1 MSFTK
6 VSIHAPTGGATTT
19 RCSRRAPSRFQFTRP
34 RGARPKRGV
43 SPRSASSF
51 NSRAHGGRD
60 RAKTHH
66 GPSCVFQFTRP
77 RGARPGEGTG
87 RRTVFVSIHAPT
99 GGATRRRVAG
109 HSLGVFQFTRP
120 RGARPAPKTRR
131 KSPSG
136 FNSRAH
142 GGRDKPW
149 LSVPSPCRSFNSRAH
164 GGRDPAPLV
173 DIGHDGVS
181 IHAPTGGATMA
192 GGNGSPPGCFNSRA
206 HGGRDCLYFIISYR

>member
-77 RGARPGEGTG
+77 RGARPRP
-87 RRTVFVSIHAPT
+87 RRT
-99 GGATRRRVAG
+99 
-109 HSLGVFQFTRP
+109 LTRP
-120 RGARPAPKTRR
+120 
-131 KSPSG
+131 
-136 FNSRAH
+136 
-142 GGRDKPW
+142 
-149 LSVPSPCRSFNSRAH
+149 RSFNSRAH
-164 GGRDPAPLV
+164 GGRDSCWTATGPSGTGFNSRAHGGR
-173 DIGHDGVS
+173 DFRAGRGDRRDEVS
-181 IHAPTGGATMA
+181 IHAPTGGAT
-192 GGNGSPPGCFNSRA
+192 C
-206 HGGRDCLYFIISYR
+206 ISACSSSNRKFQFTRPRGARPKEQR